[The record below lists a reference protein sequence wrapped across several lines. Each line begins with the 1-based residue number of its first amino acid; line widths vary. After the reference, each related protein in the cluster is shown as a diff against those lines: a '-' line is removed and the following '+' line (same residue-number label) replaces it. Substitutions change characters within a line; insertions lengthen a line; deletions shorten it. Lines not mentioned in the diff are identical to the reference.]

1 MLDPVTEFLARL
13 PMQPYLALPLVL
25 ALWIGWRDLMTRRI
39 PNYLTLGAA
48 LGGLAFQ
55 SAVYGWSG
63 LSHGGLGLVL
73 GFSLLFLPYLLGGLG
88 AGDVKALAAVG
99 AWLGP
104 VLVFYLF
111 VYMTICGALMALGML
126 CWQGRLRSRLRQG
139 HAALVNWARCLFYG
153 LKPLA
158 PAASR
163 PTPGDSIPYGTALAL
178 GMVIICL
185 IGA

>member
-1 MLDPVTEFLARL
+1 MLDPVTAFLARL
-13 PMQPYLALPLVL
+13 PIQPYLALPLVL
-25 ALWIGWRDLMTRRI
+25 ALWMGWGDLMTRRI

-55 SAVYGWSG
+55 AAIYGWSG
-63 LSHGGLGLVL
+63 LAQGALGLAL

-104 VLVFYLF
+104 ALVFYLF

-126 CWQGRLRSRLRQG
+126 CWQGRLRSRISRG
-139 HAALVNWARCLFYG
+139 KAAVVNWARCLCYG
-153 LKPLA
+153 LKPLPPA
-158 PAASR
+158 SPPAASE
-163 PTPGDSIPYGTALAL
+163 SIPYGTALAL
-178 GMVIICL
+178 GMVIICFM
-185 IGA
+185 GA